1 MKMKTKITILFLMM
15 IMTVIITGGYVLSVT
30 KSQLQDDSAK
40 IKNEIAEKEDEIN
53 EIGKKLSTS
62 VKEVQDLMSQIS
74 TYENAISELNNKID
88 TVSSEINETENN
100 INQKEKDL
108 NDKQAL
114 LDKRLVAMYET
125 GNTSYIDLLL
135 SSEDIT
141 DFISKYYLISEIAE
155 YDTDLMEKIRAAKA
169 ELEVAKANLE
179 TNKANLETTK
189 QEQVDKQQT
198 LKNLQAQKQQKVN
211 ALNAEEKE
219 AQHELEILEADKKEV
234 DSKIAEMIRKE
245 EEEEEAR
252 RKAQSGSGS
261 GSTAPVAPSAC
272 GYIFP
277 VQGLSRANINN
288 KNYPS
293 YPGHTGVD
301 VNINVTGKSVVAVKD
316 GTVEISEAMRSS
328 SGAYRSYGEYVVINH
343 HDGTRTLYAHMLSGS
358 RKVSPGQK
366 VSQGQVIGT
375 VGSTGNST
383 GNHLHFEVRVG
394 LQKMNPMLYLP

>member
-1 MKMKTKITILFLMM
+1 MKIKTKITLLFLMM
-15 IMTVIITGGYVLSVT
+15 FMVVGLTGIYVFAVT
-30 KSQLQDDSAK
+30 KSDLQNEQSK
-40 IKNEIAEKEDEIN
+40 IENEISQKEDEIN
-53 EIGKKLSTS
+53 EIGQKISGS

-74 TYENAISELNNKID
+74 TYESAISELNRKID
-88 TVSSEINETENN
+88 AVSSEINETENN

-141 DFISKYYLISEIAE
+141 DFIAKYYLISEIAE

-169 ELEVAKANLE
+169 ELEIAKSNLE
-179 TNKANLETTK
+179 TNKSNLETTK
-189 QEQVDKQQT
+189 QEQVEKQQELEN
-198 LKNLQAQKQQKVN
+198 LKAEKQKKVN
-211 ALNAEEKE
+211 TLNAEEKE
-219 AQHELEILEADKKEV
+219 LQHELEILEADKKEV
-234 DSKIAEMIRKE
+234 DSKIEEMIRKE
-245 EEEEEAR
+245 EEEAR
-252 RKAQSGSGS
+252 KKAQSGSGS
-261 GSTAPVAPSAC
+261 GNTTVVPPSAC

-288 KNYPS
+288 PNYPS
-293 YPGHTGVD
+293 YKGHTGID
-301 VNINVTGKSVVAVKD
+301 ININVKGKSVVAVKD

-343 HDGTRTLYAHMLSGS
+343 HDGTRTLYAHMLAGS

-375 VGSTGNST
+375 VGSTGNSS
-383 GNHLHFEVRVG
+383 GDHLHFEVRVG
-394 LQKMNPMLYLP
+394 LQKAGRSGI